1 MLRYETVLKTNNQFK
16 KHVSW
21 FKSTTDNKLS
31 DIALYEYS
39 GQYKINST
47 DKVRTNPKTIQQM
60 KTEVQTKQP
69 KDVYLQMNRDNS
81 LLAPKDTKQIRNA
94 NYREKKTTQPV
105 YNNNIAD
112 EILQVLSMMN
122 THPCV
127 QQVIHTKGQVPSIIC
142 YTDDQM
148 TDLKHYLHKAD
159 NPIVGVDRTF
169 NLGSF
174 FVTSLVYKNHMVF
187 RKETKDQ
194 PIFAGPML
202 LHKDATYPTYL
213 SFCSHL
219 SALIKI
225 DNLELRIP
233 EDIEFGSD
241 DKKAMTNAISDAFPQ
256 ARRRLCTKHLKDNVK
271 HYLQNRI
278 GVDSKE
284 RKEIM
289 DSLFG
294 TLDNKLWT
302 LCLVLLTINYGLSVW
317 YS

>member
-1 MLRYETVLKTNNQFK
+1 
-16 KHVSW
+16 
-21 FKSTTDNKLS
+21 
-31 DIALYEYS
+31 
-39 GQYKINST
+39 
-47 DKVRTNPKTIQQM
+47 
-60 KTEVQTKQP
+60 
-69 KDVYLQMNRDNS
+69 
-81 LLAPKDTKQIRNA
+81 
-94 NYREKKTTQPV
+94 
-105 YNNNIAD
+105 
-112 EILQVLSMMN
+112 
-122 THPCV
+122 
-127 QQVIHTKGQVPSIIC
+127 
-142 YTDDQM
+142 
-148 TDLKHYLHKAD
+148 
-159 NPIVGVDRTF
+159 
-169 NLGSF
+169 
-174 FVTSLVYKNHMVF
+174 
-187 RKETKDQ
+187 
-194 PIFAGPML
+194 ML

-233 EDIEFGSD
+233 EDIEFRSD

-294 TLDNKLWT
+294 TLVNKLWT
-302 LCLVLLTINYGLSVW
+302 LCLVLLTINYGLSVQ

>member
-1 MLRYETVLKTNNQFK
+1 MSSGMR
-16 KHVSW
+16 S
-21 FKSTTDNKLS
+21 SKLS
-31 DIALYEYS
+31 IL
-39 GQYKINST
+39 INA
-47 DKVRTNPKTIQQM
+47 DKCEQNDR
-60 KTEVQTKQP
+60 
-69 KDVYLQMNRDNS
+69 Y
-81 LLAPKDTKQIRNA
+81 
-94 NYREKKTTQPV
+94 
-105 YNNNIAD
+105 
-112 EILQVLSMMN
+112 
-122 THPCV
+122 
-127 QQVIHTKGQVPSIIC
+127 
-142 YTDDQM
+142 
-148 TDLKHYLHKAD
+148 LKHYLHKAD

-241 DKKAMTNAISDAFPQ
+241 DKKVMTNVISDAFPQ

-294 TLDNKLWT
+294 TLDSYINVFL
-302 LCLVLLTINYGLSVW
+302 LVEMHRILHLS
-317 YS
+317 